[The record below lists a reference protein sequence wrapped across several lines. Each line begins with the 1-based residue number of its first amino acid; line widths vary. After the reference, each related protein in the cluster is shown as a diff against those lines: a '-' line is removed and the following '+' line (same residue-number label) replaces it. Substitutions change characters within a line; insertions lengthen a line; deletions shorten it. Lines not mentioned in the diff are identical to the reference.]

1 MEPSED
7 DYLLQQLQAQSKSIG
22 PRAKTI
28 KSVMKTLLVKR
39 GITDEQAS
47 LELEE
52 AWRKAAP
59 PAIASETRVGR
70 IYRGS
75 LTVWVKNNLVL
86 QELDFS
92 KSRILASLKAEL
104 PHIKLRDV
112 RFRVEG

>member
-1 MEPSED
+1 MPPSED
-7 DYLLQQLQAQSKSIG
+7 DYLIQQLQAQSKSIG
-22 PRAKTI
+22 PQAKTI
-28 KSVMKTLLVKR
+28 RSVIKTLLVKR
-39 GITDEQAS
+39 GITDEQSS

-52 AWRKAAP
+52 AWRKAVPA
-59 PAIASETRVGR
+59 AIASETRVGR

-92 KSRILASLKAEL
+92 KSKILAILKSEL

-112 RFRVEG
+112 RFRVDG